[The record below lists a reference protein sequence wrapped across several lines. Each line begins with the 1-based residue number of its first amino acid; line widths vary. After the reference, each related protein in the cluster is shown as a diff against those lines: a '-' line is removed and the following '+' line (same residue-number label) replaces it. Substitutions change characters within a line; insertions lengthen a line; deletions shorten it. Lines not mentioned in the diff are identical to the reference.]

1 MPKKIVLNESQFN
14 LLCSVYPRCTS
25 AETQPTT
32 NQIVQFF
39 CNLRKLYQAT
49 N

>member
-14 LLCSVYPRCTS
+14 LLCSVYPGFVS

-39 CNLRKLYQAT
+39 CNLRKLYHT
-49 N
+49 SS